1 MFGSLGDESALSLG
15 LVARGGGGGSSPTTL
30 RREPDGSVTIVSVG
44 STWQPI
50 LTRQSDGT
58 VTVGAA

>member
-1 MFGSLGDESALSLG
+1 MMLGLSLS
-15 LVARGGGGGSSPTTL
+15 LTSLLSRGATTSTTL

-44 STWQPI
+44 PTWQPI
-50 LTRQSDGT
+50 LTRQSDGS

>member
-1 MFGSLGDESALSLG
+1 MILG
-15 LVARGGGGGSSPTTL
+15 LSVSLTNLLRATPSTTL
-30 RREPDGSVTIVSVG
+30 RRESDGSVTIVSVG

-50 LTRQSDGT
+50 LTRQSDGS